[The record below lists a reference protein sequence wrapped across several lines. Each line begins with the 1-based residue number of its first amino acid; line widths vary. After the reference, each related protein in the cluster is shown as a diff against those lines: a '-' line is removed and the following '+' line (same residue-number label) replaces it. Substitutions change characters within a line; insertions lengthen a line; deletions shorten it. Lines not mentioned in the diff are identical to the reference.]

1 MFNIVIKPT
10 FYLIGWQDEETRDNW
25 KKLET
30 NWTGLQVSV
39 SKAWLLKTEIALVS
53 MFVLKPFNEL
63 NIYQGWFNIQSAV

>member
-39 SKAWLLKTEIALVS
+39 TKAWLLKTEIALVS
-53 MFVLKPFNEL
+53 MFVLKPFN
-63 NIYQGWFNIQSAV
+63 